1 LENGGI
7 VGSNKKRRIPRAF
20 CAEVRQISFYLMP
33 EWVWYTSAMKKEGE
47 QVQATVL
54 GGVESKA
61 FYAPLYSTRPAA
73 GFPAPGD
80 DFIEKVL
87 DINDLV
93 VQNPSATFF
102 VRVEGDSMEG
112 AGIFSGDVLVVDRS
126 IAPKHKSIVVA
137 AVYGEMVVKRL
148 EAKGTTHML
157 VSENDRYQPIEV
169 SGNDDCHVWGVVVGS
184 VRVF

>member
-1 LENGGI
+1 MKSRHTASRGG
-7 VGSNKKRRIPRAF
+7 
-20 CAEVRQISFYLMP
+20 
-33 EWVWYTSAMKKEGE
+33 TSAII
-47 QVQATVL
+47 L
-54 GGVESKA
+54 GGVGDTTFKT
-61 FYAPLYSTRPAA
+61 PLYSSRPAA

-80 DFIEKVL
+80 DQIENVL

-126 IAPKHKSIVVA
+126 ITPTQDSVVVA

-148 EAKGTTHML
+148 RIEGGKCLL
-157 VSENDRYQPIEV
+157 VSENEHYKPIEV
-169 SGNDDCHVWGVVVGS
+169 GEDAECRVWGVVVGS